1 MIDGIIKITAA
12 TGDRLVKLA
21 SYLAPDAEET
31 AHLEAYRWIKQLR
44 QAKVDGRG
52 MRQRFTVRGDSLW
65 WFTEIYLHKQRAA
78 LVILAA
84 LAATRTLIEREEP
97 QTIAVADGS
106 VIVRHVVPLAAGR
119 FGVVGQGSV
128 ADHEWST
135 RLRGLK
141 RRAHTLTLAALASR
155 LRIGTLEPTQSPR
168 VAAFIHRAFWRS
180 GGDEG
185 SAEAYIGPV
194 VKEIEASGGPDSVK
208 YVGVGPAVNF
218 RARRWWTPLGTAPT
232 TVVPV
237 ERYAPWSAL
246 RDSRQVWR
254 DRRDNF
260 RALSASEDLRR
271 AAVIGD
277 VDCWPIV
284 REQLAGVAYLQWPWS
299 ARAMDEAA
307 AALDTLRPAIALTYA
322 EAGGWGRALIL
333 DARRRGIP
341 TAGLQHGFIYRHW
354 LNYRH
359 EPDEMQPDSRGDSGF
374 PAPALTVVFDEYAA
388 QHLRTAGHF
397 RTESI
402 AVCGSPRLD
411 ALVRDLSRVSAGEIS
426 RVREITGVSE
436 SEMIVLV
443 AAKER
448 EAGKALREL
457 VAAVSTQRGVRI
469 VIKPHP
475 AETPAAYDSIASGV
489 PFVRVLPSDT
499 PLAPLLAVSRAIVTV
514 NSTVA
519 IDAAI
524 AGVPA
529 LVIGLPN
536 NLSPFVDAG
545 AFAGATSAHE
555 IGDQLQRVLYDEGF
569 RQRLA
574 SSRAKLLGG
583 YAMKSDGLSAER
595 SAQAVLSITSARS
608 N

>member
-1 MIDGIIKITAA
+1 MIDGTIRITTA
-12 TGDRLVKLA
+12 TGDRLVRLA
-21 SYLAPDAEET
+21 SYLAPDDEET
-31 AHLEAYRWIKQLR
+31 AHLEAYNWIKQLR

-52 MRQRFTVRGDSLW
+52 MRQRFTLRGDSLW
-65 WFTEIYLHKQRAA
+65 WFTEIYLHKERAA
-78 LVILAA
+78 LVILATI
-84 LAATRTLIEREEP
+84 AATRTLIEREKP
-97 QTIAVADGS
+97 QAIAVADGS
-106 VIVRHVVPLAAGR
+106 VIVRHVVPLAAAT
-119 FGVVGQGSV
+119 FGVAGQGSV
-128 ADHEWST
+128 TDREWSV

-141 RRAHTLTLAALASR
+141 RRAQGLTLAALASR
-155 LRIGTLEPTQSPR
+155 LRFGAVEPADSPR

-180 GGDEG
+180 GSDDG
-185 SAEAYIGPV
+185 SAETYIGPV
-194 VKEIEASGGPDSVK
+194 LKEIEARGGPGSVR

-218 RARRWWTPLGTAPT
+218 RARRWWTPFGSAPT

-254 DRRDNF
+254 ERRDNF
-260 RALSASEDLRR
+260 RALSASDDLRR

-307 AALDTLRPAIALTYA
+307 AVLDTLRPSVALTYA

-333 DARRRGIP
+333 EARRRGIA

-388 QHLRTAGHF
+388 HHLRTAGHF
-397 RTESI
+397 KSESV
-402 AVCGSPRLD
+402 AVCGSPKLD
-411 ALVRDLSRVSAGEIS
+411 ALVRDLSRVSADDIS
-426 RVREITGVSE
+426 RVRHTTGATE
-436 SEMIVLV
+436 GELIVLV

-448 EAGKALREL
+448 EVGTALRDL
-457 VAAVSTQRGVRI
+457 LAAVSTLGGVRV

-475 AETPAAYDSIASGV
+475 AETPDAYDSIATGMA
-489 PFVRVLPSDT
+489 FVRVVPSET
-499 PLAPLLAVSRAIVTV
+499 PLAPLLAASRAIVTV

-545 AFAGATSAHE
+545 AFAGATSAEE
-555 IGDQLQRVLYDEGF
+555 IGEQLQRVLYDEEF

-574 SSRAKLLGG
+574 SSRASLLGG
-583 YAMKSDGLSAER
+583 YAMKSDGLSAKR
-595 SAQAVLSITSARS
+595 SAEAVLSITSARS

>member
-1 MIDGIIKITAA
+1 MIDGTIRITTA
-12 TGDRLVKLA
+12 TGDRLVRLA
-21 SYLAPDAEET
+21 SYLTPDDEEA
-31 AHLEAYRWIKQLR
+31 AHREAYNWIKQLR

-52 MRQRFTVRGDSLW
+52 MRQRFTLRGDSLW
-65 WFTEIYLHKQRAA
+65 WFTEIYLHKHRAA
-78 LVILAA
+78 LVILATI
-84 LAATRTLIEREEP
+84 AATRTLIEREKP
-97 QTIAVADGS
+97 QAVAVGDGS
-106 VIVRHVVPLAAGR
+106 VIVRHVVPLAAPT
-119 FGVVGQGSV
+119 FGVVGHGSV
-128 ADHEWST
+128 ADREWSA

-141 RRAHTLTLAALASR
+141 RRAQRLTLAALASR
-155 LRIGTLEPTQSPR
+155 LRFGAVEPAHSPR

-180 GGDEG
+180 GTDDG
-185 SAEAYIGPV
+185 SAETYIGPV
-194 VKEIEASGGPDSVK
+194 LKEIEARGGPGSVR

-218 RARRWWTPLGTAPT
+218 RARRWWTPFGSAPT

-254 DRRDNF
+254 ERRDNF
-260 RALSASEDLRR
+260 RALSASDDLRR

-307 AALDTLRPAIALTYA
+307 AVLDTLRPSVALTYA

-333 DARRRGIP
+333 EARRRGIA

-388 QHLRTAGHF
+388 HHLRTAGHF
-397 RTESI
+397 RSESV
-402 AVCGSPRLD
+402 AVCGSPKLD
-411 ALVRDLSRVSAGEIS
+411 ALVRDLSRVSADDIS
-426 RVREITGVSE
+426 RVRETTGATASE
-436 SEMIVLV
+436 LIVLV
-443 AAKER
+443 AAQER
-448 EAGKALREL
+448 EVGTALRDL
-457 VAAVSTQRGVRI
+457 LAAVSTLGGVRV

-475 AETPAAYDSIASGV
+475 AETPDAYSIATGMA
-489 PFVRVLPSDT
+489 FVRVVPSET
-499 PLAPLLAVSRAIVTV
+499 PLAPLLAASRAIVTV

-545 AFAGATSAHE
+545 AFAGATSAQE
-555 IGDQLQRVLYDEGF
+555 IGEQLQRVLYDEEF

-574 SSRAKLLGG
+574 SSRASLLGG

-595 SAQAVLSITSARS
+595 SAEAVLSITSARS